1 MFGELPKWHNSFNSQ
16 IYKKLHLWNSKWAW
30 QVVLGQISTRYDQ
43 MVTIH
48 NSRIRS
54 FGILDTLISQVGV
67 LTYGVSL
74 VLAMENGHTMELV

>member
-1 MFGELPKWHNSFNSQ
+1 M
-16 IYKKLHLWNSKWAW
+16 
-30 QVVLGQISTRYDQ
+30 VLGQINTRYGQ

-54 FGILDTLISQVGV
+54 FGILLIDTLISQVGV

-74 VLAMENGHTMELV
+74 ALAMEKAHMMELV

>member
-1 MFGELPKWHNSFNSQ
+1 
-16 IYKKLHLWNSKWAW
+16 
-30 QVVLGQISTRYDQ
+30 VVLGQISTRYDQ

-74 VLAMENGHTMELV
+74 ALAMENGHTMELV